1 MKFEKFLAL
10 KKSSLNEHL
19 RHRFVIFHRLRFVK
33 GGAKRGTLIIIFSL
47 SRIVL

>member
-33 GGAKRGTLIIIFSL
+33 GGAKRRTLIIFSL
-47 SRIVL
+47 SKIVL